1 MENADK
7 IQAVIN
13 TLETI
18 MIPATYDNAN
28 RVLGMFNTLAEVRD
42 NLRKEA
48 EDHAGEPDIQ
58 Q

>member
-1 MENADK
+1 MDNADR

-28 RVLGMFNTLAEVRD
+28 RVLGIYNTLAEVRES
-42 NLRKEA
+42 LREGGKA
-48 EDHAGEPDIQ
+48 HAGEPDIQ